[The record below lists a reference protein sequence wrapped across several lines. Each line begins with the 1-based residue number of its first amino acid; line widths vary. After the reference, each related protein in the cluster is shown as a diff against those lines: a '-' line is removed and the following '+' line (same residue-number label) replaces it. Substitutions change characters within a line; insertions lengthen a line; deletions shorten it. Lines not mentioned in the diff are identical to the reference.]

1 MSCASM
7 AQNQPVLRKILQRA
21 EEQQYE
27 PKLCSF
33 LKSTIGGIYEGIMPK
48 PDLVIGSPGFCSSM
62 GSILENVSRYYN
74 SDFFYLNIPLNYS
87 PDAVSFLAKQLR
99 KLTVILS
106 TKSGMSIKEVENI
119 RLPGS
124 IELSN
129 QAAKYWKQIETLRQN
144 IPSPMSGSEA
154 IDYAT
159 VLSQTWGSNKIVEI
173 YKLLYTELNKRV
185 ENKVP
190 AIPNETLRILWLHL
204 RPYYPNKIFDILESY
219 GAVIAFEEVNFPSRN
234 RMDPSHPYLSL
245 AQEILSNIGKYRNS
259 VIRAND
265 IVYIAEKF
273 KVNGVIHFAH
283 ENCDYSKVSFPV
295 VFELLQRGKGIP
307 ILNLNSDCLVDEHS
321 ELLKTRL
328 QAFLEGL
335 RAKQIISN
343 KSKTVSKI
351 QKRSLK
357 IKKDCFMGIDV
368 GAAFTKAIVLN
379 HNGKEDILGWSI
391 LPTGSD
397 NSKAIEYVS
406 RTSLEMAG
414 NLSIDNCKIVIA
426 TGVGREN
433 VSFAN
438 KKITEIICHI
448 SGMRHFF
455 PDVKTIVDIGG
466 QDSKVI
472 LTEELSFRMNDAC
485 AAGTGKFLAA
495 MAEALGI
502 SLEELSRCDS
512 SAKKS
517 LILSRMCTVFAESEV
532 VNLVAKGSQID
543 EIVRGIHDMVADKT
557 VTLLRQ
563 LSPNIISPVAMS
575 GGVALNDG
583 VIRALERRLDEKIL
597 IPKKPQLIGALGAAI
612 IASQNDVI
620 N

>member
-1 MSCASM
+1 
-7 AQNQPVLRKILQRA
+7 
-21 EEQQYE
+21 
-27 PKLCSF
+27 
-33 LKSTIGGIYEGIMPK
+33 
-48 PDLVIGSPGFCSSM
+48 
-62 GSILENVSRYYN
+62 
-74 SDFFYLNIPLNYS
+74 
-87 PDAVSFLAKQLR
+87 
-99 KLTVILS
+99 
-106 TKSGMSIKEVENI
+106 
-119 RLPGS
+119 
-124 IELSN
+124 
-129 QAAKYWKQIETLRQN
+129 
-144 IPSPMSGSEA
+144 
-154 IDYAT
+154 
-159 VLSQTWGSNKIVEI
+159 
-173 YKLLYTELNKRV
+173 
-185 ENKVP
+185 
-190 AIPNETLRILWLHL
+190 
-204 RPYYPNKIFDILESY
+204 
-219 GAVIAFEEVNFPSRN
+219 
-234 RMDPSHPYLSL
+234 
-245 AQEILSNIGKYRNS
+245 
-259 VIRAND
+259 
-265 IVYIAEKF
+265 
-273 KVNGVIHFAH
+273 
-283 ENCDYSKVSFPV
+283 
-295 VFELLQRGKGIP
+295 
-307 ILNLNSDCLVDEHS
+307 
-321 ELLKTRL
+321 
-328 QAFLEGL
+328 
-335 RAKQIISN
+335 
-343 KSKTVSKI
+343 
-351 QKRSLK
+351 
-357 IKKDCFMGIDV
+357 MGIDV